1 MLIGAL
7 LDAGLD
13 LKDLADEIAKLNL
26 PGCSIE
32 AQKVSR
38 QHIACTKFDVIDRE
52 EQPYRHLADL
62 TGIVDAAPLDEDVKQ
77 TANAIFLKIGEAEA
91 RIHDKPLEKV
101 HFHEIGAVDTIVDV
115 VAAVVGL
122 KLLGVEKVFCS
133 RLNVGSGTVEFSH
146 GKYPVPA
153 PATSEIL
160 KDVPIYTSDS
170 KGELVTPTGAAIIST
185 VAEAFGE
192 MPAMSISCVGYGAG
206 GREME
211 TPNALRVYLG
221 ESETGGTDVIRV
233 IETNID
239 DMNPEI
245 YEYVLE
251 KLLGAGALDAFLTG
265 VSMKKGRPGALLTV
279 LAEADKEEALCE
291 IILRE
296 TTSIG
301 VRIREERRRKLDRE
315 LIEID
320 TEYGPVKVKVSSYQG
335 QVVTRSP
342 EYEDCKRI
350 AQERDV
356 PLKDVYRAAE
366 LAAAR

>member
-1 MLIGAL
+1 MLLGAL
-7 LDAGLD
+7 IDAGLELD
-13 LKDLADEIAKLNL
+13 ALSAELDKLQL
-26 PGCSIE
+26 SGCSIE
-32 AQKVSR
+32 AHKVSK
-38 QHIACTKFDVIDRE
+38 QHLACTKFDVIDRE
-52 EQPYRHLADL
+52 EQPLRHLADL
-62 TGIVDAAPLDEDVKQ
+62 TGIVDAAPLDEDVKA

-91 RIHDKPLEKV
+91 KIHDKPLDKV
-101 HFHEIGAVDTIVDV
+101 HFHEIGAIDTIVDV
-115 VAAVVGL
+115 VGAVVGL
-122 KLLGVEKVFCS
+122 KLLGIERVTCS
-133 RLNVGSGTVEFSH
+133 RLNVGSGTVTFSH
-146 GKYPVPA
+146 GTYPVPA
-153 PATSEIL
+153 PATAEIL
-160 KDVPIYTSDS
+160 KDVPMYTSDS

-192 MPAMSISCVGYGAG
+192 MPTMSVDAVGYGAG
-206 GREME
+206 GRDME

-221 ESETGGTDVIRV
+221 ESDAGGGDVIRV

-251 KLLGAGALDAFLTG
+251 QLMSAGALDAFLTS

-279 LAEADKEEALCE
+279 LSLPEKEEVLCE

-315 LIEID
+315 LVEVA
-320 TEYGPVKVKVSSYQG
+320 TEFGPVMVKVSSFRG
-335 QVVTRSP
+335 EVVTRSP

-350 AQERDV
+350 AHERGV

-366 LAAAR
+366 LAAAG